1 MNAST
6 AHAWVEIQ
14 HLHSEIMV
22 LHLILTHTANTL
34 KLIYYKLAPNTVG
47 TVASQQAGPRLDCK
61 A

>member
-6 AHAWVEIQ
+6 THAWVEIQ